1 MIKYLIILCLLCVG
15 CATITPSPP
24 QDIRVV
30 TAIPTIENSNTPIAT
45 PKPLNLDAVESC
57 AASENSPTLPDYIPS
72 DLAWVIIGASGLEQ
86 NTISYPIYGINY
98 YPRLSPFERFLTD
111 SESEVISKELEFVT
125 SSGINTL
132 RLSINLDQLFDC
144 EIQAVPIEDT
154 FTSLDMIIQ
163 TIADSGLHL
172 IVNLHQTID
181 DPNQQNWEQL
191 QFIISR
197 YQNEPAIIAWD
208 ILKNGDNLYDTLS
221 SEVVLSWL
229 GRAIR
234 AIRQVTEHH
243 LVTASWQENA
253 TDTIELV
260 DIISFQHFGDYLPL
274 RQEIAN
280 LKSQTD
286 KPIVLSAIG
295 FSTFDVD
302 ETAQRNLLFQSMEEV
317 ENNDL
322 AGWVIYMAFDYPTS
336 VTCTPPDCPTSAT
349 SINYYGIWNT
359 SYFPKLA
366 VDAVKRVTQTE

>member
-1 MIKYLIILCLLCVG
+1 MLCLLCVG
-15 CATITPSPP
+15 CATTPPSPS

-30 TAIPTIENSNTPIAT
+30 TAIPTTENRNEPIAT
-45 PKPLNLDAVESC
+45 PKPLNLDTVELC
-57 AASENSPTLPDYIPS
+57 DASDNSPTLPDYIPS
-72 DLAWVIIGASGLEQ
+72 DLAWVTIGSSGLEQ
-86 NTISYPIYGINY
+86 NNILYPIYGINY

-111 SESEVISKELEFVT
+111 SESEVIRKELEFVT

-132 RLSINLDQLFDC
+132 RISINLDQLFACD
-144 EIQAVPIEDT
+144 ILAVPIENI
-154 FTSLDMIIQ
+154 FASLDMIIQ
-163 TIADSGLHL
+163 TIAGSGLHL

-191 QFIISR
+191 QFIIRR
-197 YQNEPAIIAWD
+197 YQHEPAIIAWD
-208 ILKNGDNLYDTLS
+208 VLEHGNKLYDTLS
-221 SEVVLSWL
+221 SETVLSWL

-234 AIRQVTEHH
+234 AIRQISDSHF
-243 LVTASWQENA
+243 VTASWQDNA

-322 AGWVIYMAFDYPTS
+322 AGWMIYMAFDYPTS
-336 VTCTPPDCPTSAT
+336 VTCTAPDCLTTAT